1 MVRVLSLF
9 WRSPVL
15 RLFHNTCA
23 VLFSCMKGGFWS
35 DNMKFSKYTR
45 FVMRTSD
52 RLNAVRQSEG
62 QTLRQITAALN
73 AQGVPSFTGAPWT
86 PSTVRRAIH
95 RAYEL
100 GLTDRLNSDRKTQ
113 AKRRYQREQRFRR
126 NAIGL

>member
-1 MVRVLSLF
+1 MVMTMRPDDYSAFV
-9 WRSPVL
+9 
-15 RLFHNTCA
+15 
-23 VLFSCMKGGFWS
+23 
-35 DNMKFSKYTR
+35 TR
-45 FVMRTSD
+45 TAPLIQAARK
-52 RLNAVRQSEG
+52 SEG
-62 QTLRQITAALN
+62 ETLRQITAALN